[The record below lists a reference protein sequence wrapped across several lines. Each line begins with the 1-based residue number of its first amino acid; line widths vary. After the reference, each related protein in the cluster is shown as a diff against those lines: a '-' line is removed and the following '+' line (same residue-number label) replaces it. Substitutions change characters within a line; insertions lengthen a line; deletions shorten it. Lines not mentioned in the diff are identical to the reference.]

1 MLLALSPA
9 VIVTAPA
16 AQSAYAPSA
25 ATVAAYEARILY
37 RINDVRSRYGRV
49 KLASVTCP
57 DWYAE
62 RWAPYLGSNGY
73 FYHQNM
79 YTILNGCQATRA
91 AENLARGNVS
101 ADTIFVAWMKSPG
114 HAANIMD
121 GRLTRI
127 GVAAVYTR
135 GQWVVVA
142 DFTRP

>member
-37 RINDVRSRYGRV
+37 RINDVRSRYARV
-49 KLASVTCP
+49 RLAASYCP
-57 DWYAE
+57 DQYAE
-62 RWAPYLGSNGY
+62 ARADYLARTGY
-73 FYHQNM
+73 FYHQSL
-79 YTILNGCQATRA
+79 TPILTSCHATRA

-101 ADTIFVAWMKSPG
+101 ADTLFVAWMRSPG

-121 GRLTRI
+121 GRLNRI
-127 GVAAVYTR
+127 GVGATYAR
-135 GQWVVVA
+135 GQWVVVT
-142 DFTRP
+142 DFSRS